1 MRFTSRIGNVA
12 VEARAVA
19 PFVFAALPPL
29 ATAPPRACSMLAAY
43 RDGLAPS
50 PAPAEDDVEDAAAP
64 AENPLQ
70 DDDARRDTELVTEGS

>member
-1 MRFTSRIGNVA
+1 
-12 VEARAVA
+12 
-19 PFVFAALPPL
+19 
-29 ATAPPRACSMLAAY
+29 MLAAY

-50 PAPAEDDVEDAAAP
+50 PAPAEGDVEDAAAP

>member
-1 MRFTSRIGNVA
+1 
-12 VEARAVA
+12 
-19 PFVFAALPPL
+19 
-29 ATAPPRACSMLAAY
+29 MLAAY
-43 RDGLAPS
+43 RDGLAPG